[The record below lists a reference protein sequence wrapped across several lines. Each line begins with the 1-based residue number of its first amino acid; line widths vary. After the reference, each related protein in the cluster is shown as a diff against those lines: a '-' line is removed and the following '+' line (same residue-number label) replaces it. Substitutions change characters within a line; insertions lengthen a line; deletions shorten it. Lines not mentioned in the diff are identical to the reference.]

1 MLLENSKEIFSRKNR
16 RLMFWLFQFAFWLVH
31 WFIALFAYPD
41 AIYNIIELTDIT
53 ISILFG
59 LLFSLLLRF
68 IYKRY
73 QVHKYPIWLLITTAL
88 IYSTICG
95 FLFLFS
101 GLLVS
106 YAFSGF
112 KHLMLIKDINY
123 LVRFVWSHAYP
134 YYIWS
139 ALYFAF
145 KIWEEYNVQKR
156 RAEKEKLLAQNAQIE
171 MLRYQLNPHFLFNTL
186 SSIRALVR
194 FDGVKAEEMITK
206 VSEFLRYSLSYENE
220 NEVPLF
226 KEIEIIQNYLDIEKV
241 RFGDKLVINFE
252 IDPLAEDYPI
262 PIFLIHPLIENAIK
276 HGMQTSPR
284 PLRINLKADV
294 EDNELQIT
302 VINTGRWLDEDSKIK
317 SDGTRKGL
325 ENVRKRLEFSYPG
338 NYSFEIKK
346 QPESVEIKIRFKKEL
361 VKRNAKEIQSVNS

>member
-1 MLLENSKEIFSRKNR
+1 MLLENSNEIFTKNR
-16 RLMFWLFQFAFWLVH
+16 WKLFWLFQFAFWFVH
-31 WFIALFAYPD
+31 WGISLFTYPN
-41 AIYNIIELTDIT
+41 AINDIIELTDIT
-53 ISILFG
+53 ISISFG
-59 LLFSLLLRF
+59 LLFSLLLRY
-68 IYKRY
+68 IYNRY
-73 QVHKYPIWLLITTAL
+73 KVYKYPIWLLITIAL
-88 IYSTICG
+88 IFSTICG
-95 FLFLFS
+95 FLFLYS

-112 KHLMLIKDINY
+112 QKLMLIKNLNH
-123 LVRFVWSHAYP
+123 LVRYVWSHSYP

-145 KIWEEYNVQKR
+145 KIWEEFNIQR
-156 RAEKEKLLAQNAQIE
+156 ERAEKERALAQSAQIE

-194 FDGVKAEEMITK
+194 FDGGKAEEMITK

-241 RFGDKLVINFE
+241 RFGDKLIINYE

-262 PIFLIHPLIENAIK
+262 PIFLIHPLVENAIK

-294 EDNELQIT
+294 LENELLVT
-302 VINTGRWLDEDSKIK
+302 VTNTGYWLDENSKLK

-325 ENVRKRLEFSYPG
+325 ENVKKRLEFSYPG
-338 NYSFEIKK
+338 NYTFEIIK

-361 VKRNAKEIQSVNS
+361 VKRNAKEVQSINS

>member
-1 MLLENSKEIFSRKNR
+1 MFLENTKEIFDKDRRK
-16 RLMFWLFQFAFWLVH
+16 LFWLFQLLFWFVH
-31 WFIALFAYPD
+31 WVISLFTYPD
-41 AIYNIIELTDIT
+41 AIYNIVELTDIT
-53 ISILFG
+53 ISIFFG

-73 QVHKYPIWLLITTAL
+73 QVHKYPIGLLITTAI

-101 GLLVS
+101 GILVTF
-106 YAFSGF
+106 AIEGF
-112 KHLMLIKDINY
+112 KKLMLIKNVNY
-123 LVRFVWSHAYP
+123 LIRWTWLETYP
-134 YYIWS
+134 YFIWS

-145 KIWEEYNVQKR
+145 KIWEEFNVQKK
-156 RAEKEKLLAQNAQIE
+156 RAEKERALAQSAQIE

-194 FDGVKAEEMITK
+194 FDGEKAEEMITK

-226 KEIEIIQNYLDIEKV
+226 KEIEIIHNYLDIEKV
-241 RFGDKLVINFE
+241 RFGDKLLVNFE

-262 PIFLIHPLIENAIK
+262 PIFLIHPLIENAVK
-276 HGMQTSPR
+276 HGMQTSPK
-284 PLRINLKADV
+284 PLKINLKAEV
-294 EDNELQIT
+294 ENNELQIT
-302 VINTGRWLDEDSKIK
+302 VTNTGNWLDEESKLK

-325 ENVRKRLEFSYPG
+325 ENVKKRLEFSYPD
-338 NYSFEIKK
+338 NYSFEINKK
-346 QPESVEIKIRFKKEL
+346 PESVEIKIRFKKEL
-361 VKRNAKEIQSVNS
+361 VKRNAKEVQSINS